1 MFIRHFDFNREV
13 IVRLDYNARYVDLSQ
28 GPIAGLLG
36 GLTSLVGS
44 EIRLRQR
51 EFKGVAGFEKLG
63 VLIVESWAADVRQNQ
78 IPLLLGG
85 VGPMSSVM
93 QLFQG
98 AKVSIRRARVAPTV
112 KRLLREQGITVSGP
126 TIQF

>member
-98 AKVSIRRARVAPTV
+98 AKVSMGRARVAPTV
-112 KRLLREQGITVSGP
+112 KRLLRERGIKGSGP
-126 TIQF
+126 KVPF